1 MARFER
7 QEVTGDR
14 LADTVGAATE
24 QLRVALEREAV
35 ELISK
40 AREEAAAIEE
50 EARSRAAQAEE
61 EARSKAVKTEEEARA
76 QAARIEHEAH
86 VKAEEARSVESD
98 RIARLT
104 LAVDALEERMVTAL
118 GDLRRQLESAA
129 PAEAVSEPSR
139 ENGAAP
145 AEPEAPAPEAEQVPE
160 AEEVAEREQVPEP
173 KAAGPATAFPRAIP
187 LSVATEVDSATE
199 TNPVLDDMMRAQIQ
213 SMRENGDSREDA
225 ERFLGRFRLGESYVG
240 LLDEIY
246 PQDEGNRTSGQERGK
261 RRRFIRRDA

>member
-35 ELISK
+35 ELINK

-50 EARSRAAQAEE
+50 AARSKAAQAEDEARSR
-61 EARSKAVKTEEEARA
+61 AVKTEEEART

-98 RIARLT
+98 RIARLA
-104 LAVDALEERMVTAL
+104 LAVDALEERMLTAL

-145 AEPEAPAPEAEQVPE
+145 AEPEPPAPAAEQAPEAE
-160 AEEVAEREQVPEP
+160 RVPEP
-173 KAAGPATAFPRAIP
+173 KAAAGHATAFPRAIP

-199 TNPVLDDMMRAQIQ
+199 RNPVLDDMMRAQIQ

>member
-1 MARFER
+1 
-7 QEVTGDR
+7 VTGDR
-14 LADTVGAATE
+14 LAESVGAATE

-50 EARSRAAQAEE
+50 EARSKAAQAEE

-98 RIARLT
+98 RIARLA
-104 LAVDALEERMVTAL
+104 LAVDALEERMLAAL
-118 GDLRRQLESAA
+118 GDLRRQLEAAA
-129 PAEAVSEPSR
+129 PAEAVAEPSR

-145 AEPEAPAPEAEQVPE
+145 AEPEAPAPAAEQVAEAEEAPE
-160 AEEVAEREQVPEP
+160 AERVPEP
-173 KAAGPATAFPRAIP
+173 KAAAGHATAFPRAIP

-199 TNPVLDDMMRAQIQ
+199 RNPVLDDMMRAQIE

-240 LLDEIY
+240 VLDEIY
-246 PQDEGNRTSGQERGK
+246 PRDEGNRTSGQERGK